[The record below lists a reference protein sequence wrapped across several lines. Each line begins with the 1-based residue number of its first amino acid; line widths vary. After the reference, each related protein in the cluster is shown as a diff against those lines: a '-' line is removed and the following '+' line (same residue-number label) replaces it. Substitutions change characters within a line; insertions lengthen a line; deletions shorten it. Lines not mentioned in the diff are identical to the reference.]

1 MSDLLGGS
9 QLHRDML
16 SKTRTSLA
24 VYVRTMQN
32 ATMTYKKRAQ
42 SIDFAV
48 EGNDLESL
56 VSKGTAL
63 TFCS

>member
-42 SIDFAV
+42 GIDFAV
-48 EGNDLESL
+48 EGNYG
-56 VSKGTAL
+56 VI
-63 TFCS
+63 